1 VALNFLQRLCGIA
14 GLTRLF
20 VKRLHGTDTVVLDT
34 RKTTPGL
41 RALEKYAV
49 RMGGGQNHRFGL
61 DDMVLIKDNHLRL
74 AGGIAPAIAAARDRW
89 PTLKVEV
96 EVGSLEEL
104 DEALKERPDRVML
117 DNMPVSQMKEAVA
130 IVRGTAPGT
139 EIEASGG
146 VALASVRKIADTG
159 VDFVSIGALT
169 HSAPACDISFEL
181 EPQR

>member
-1 VALNFLQRLCGIA
+1 
-14 GLTRLF
+14 
-20 VKRLHGTDTVVLDT
+20 VVLDT